1 MTIITCS
8 KTAVSNTTWIKTA
21 PNHLWLIHSTKQLS
35 QGHVMMFPWLL
46 ANSTNL
52 IILSETLEINVRP
65 TSKIYCQQWRDS
77 TKTLGKIHKYKLLRK
92 IMDYWRFTI
101 CENKT
106 HVRLTVVMTTLHPLQ
121 SQTRHNAGAA
131 APAWELRIHMATGGL
146 QHRSCCSTPG
156 SCASTWPRGACN
168 TGAAAPRLGTQHPH
182 GHGGLAAAHQQ
193 QCLRRQRQASET
205 KSQLADAIWPSAS
218 EVFSFIKTA
227 IRQETS
233 QLAFAIYMC
242 SPWKAYLQKI
252 QVTSGE
258 ALDKSHVEKGRLFT
272 WNL

>member
-106 HVRLTVVMTTLHPLQ
+106 RVRLTVVMTTLHPLQ

-156 SCASTWPRGACN
+156 NSASTWPQGACSR
-168 TGAAAPRLGTQHPH
+168 TPTAVPQEAAAGQRDQESARWRHLAKRLGGVLIYQDCNSTRNITTSFCYIHVFT
-182 GHGGLAAAHQQ
+182 L
-193 QCLRRQRQASET
+193 
-205 KSQLADAIWPSAS
+205 KSLSSKD
-218 EVFSFIKTA
+218 
-227 IRQETS
+227 TS
-233 QLAFAIYMC
+233 
-242 SPWKAYLQKI
+242 YLWRG
-252 QVTSGE
+252 TG
-258 ALDKSHVEKGRLFT
+258 
-272 WNL
+272 